1 MHTLLVLLGPT
12 GIGKTE
18 LSLHLAKYYNA
29 PILSSDS
36 RQFYRELNIG
46 TAKPTP
52 EQLLR
57 ASHYFIN
64 THSILDNYNAG
75 QYEIDVI
82 NILPDLFANSNYAM
96 LVGGSMLYIEA
107 VCHGIDDLPTIDPEI
122 RQYIKQ
128 IYLENGIEGIRS
140 LLKKLDVTYY
150 NQVDLK
156 NAQRIMHALEICIMT
171 NQPYSALRT
180 QTNKTRP
187 FQVIKI
193 GLNRPREELYERIN
207 KRVDEM
213 ISQGLETE
221 VLALYPYKQRN
232 PLNTVGY
239 KEFFDYFDGH
249 YAYTEAI
256 DKIKQHSRNYA
267 KKQLSWFN
275 RDASIRW
282 FHPDDTLA
290 IISYINSFNENIR
303 NIKQTGE

>member
-128 IYLENGIEGIRS
+128 IYLENGVEGIRS

-156 NAQRIMHALEICIMT
+156 NSQRIMHALEICIMT

-187 FQVIKI
+187 FQIIKI

-221 VLALYPYKQRN
+221 VRSLYPYKQRN

-249 YAYTEAI
+249 YTYTEAI

-275 RDASIRW
+275 RDASVRW
-282 FHPDDTLA
+282 FHPDDALA
-290 IISYINSFNENIR
+290 IINYINSFNGNIGD
-303 NIKQTGE
+303 IKQTGE